1 MNGGGLHTY
10 TPVFPSSNAIRSIV
24 ELVPSVSLSKVVS
37 HSTDFLLVTANLSL
51 GRVGLRSVGGS
62 IIHWLSRG

>member
-24 ELVPSVSLSKVVS
+24 ELVASVSLFKVVS

-51 GRVGLRSVGGS
+51 EMAGLRSVGGS